1 MREHIE
7 EILNYVIWAPSG
19 DNTQPWRFEIN
30 KNEIRV
36 FIVPERDTSLYN
48 YNQNASLVAIGG
60 LIENIKIAAPHYGY
74 VVSSNFFPEE
84 ITSNLVATILLKK
97 GTQQDDSLYPY
108 IKERVT
114 NRKPYETRPLSNEHK
129 QYILEIIDTVDNI
142 SVKLADEPSNIE
154 SLANVASVNEK
165 VVLENRQLHH
175 FLFSHITWNEED
187 DEKKKGFFVKTLELK
202 GPQVVAFKLFRHWPI
217 LKLFNKIGASDLV
230 ARDNAKIYKQSGAFV
245 AIIANDTSPF
255 SFLKSGMLMQKFW
268 LRATKLALG
277 VQPLTGVLFL
287 HHRIT
292 AGDNAGLSPTHITLI
307 ENAYSVF
314 EKIFETKDKKITM
327 MFRLGYADKPSAKC
341 LRLKPDIK
349 YFSEA

>member
-1 MREHIE
+1 MNEVIKK
-7 EILNYVIWAPSG
+7 IINYAIWAPSG

-74 VVSSNFFPEE
+74 VVSINFFPEG
-84 ITSNLVATILLKK
+84 ITSNLVATILLNE
-97 GTQQDDSLYPY
+97 GAQQDDPLYLY

-129 QYILEIIDTVDNI
+129 QYILEIGDTVDNI
-142 SVKLADEPSNIE
+142 SVKLVDEPGNIE
-154 SLANVASVNEK
+154 SLANAASVNEK
-165 VVLENRQLHH
+165 VVLENKQLHN
-175 FLFSHITWNEED
+175 FLFSHITWSEEE

-255 SFLKSGMLMQKFW
+255 SFLKSGMLMQKLW
-268 LRATKLALG
+268 LRATKLGLG

-287 HHRIT
+287 HHRIS
-292 AGDNAGLSPTHITLI
+292 AGNNGGLLNHHIDLV
-307 ENAYSVF
+307 EKAYF
-314 EKIFETKDKKITM
+314 IIEKIFETNNRPIIM
-327 MFRLGYADKPSAKC
+327 MFRIGYADKPSARCSRKD
-341 LRLKPDIK
+341 PAIK
-349 YFSEA
+349 FSS